1 MPKDWRGNVRY
12 LLKQLFRWRLN
23 CTEIAQASDRR
34 AVFPTPDQE
43 RKPTANLLN
52 EALPRA
58 VKDCAFLRFSAS
70 AFPIYALSK
79 RVPSQRCFHSRNQL
93 SKKAKEDVSP
103 LRAPRMSCWD
113 HFVILSL
120 LLLNLRG
127 FSSKQQGLHL
137 KRPTYFFSAPST
149 WRHAISPN
157 FFYKPNTARKPKTY
171 TYKFPYR
178 NDKNSVLPFTKA
190 IMLPGQAILPHR
202 WAGFPSQPTPISE
215 GIESWGAIAN
225 TAYAFSSRYKRKR
238 WTTFSRCAKR
248 RITPAYFS
256 LFPHYFSRKVVHFPA
271 KVVLFFQPLLAP
283 LSFPPGL
290 PNEMAHFPTLSH
302 SFQQP
307 AQALF
312 PFDHHLPTRTLDFP
326 RPFHLL
332 HKTKQQQLIRR

>member
-1 MPKDWRGNVRY
+1 
-12 LLKQLFRWRLN
+12 
-23 CTEIAQASDRR
+23 
-34 AVFPTPDQE
+34 
-43 RKPTANLLN
+43 
-52 EALPRA
+52 
-58 VKDCAFLRFSAS
+58 
-70 AFPIYALSK
+70 
-79 RVPSQRCFHSRNQL
+79 
-93 SKKAKEDVSP
+93 
-103 LRAPRMSCWD
+103 MSCWD

-149 WRHAISPN
+149 WRHSISPN

-190 IMLPGQAILPHR
+190 IMLPGYAILPHR

-215 GIESWGAIAN
+215 GIKTLRAIAN
-225 TAYAFSSRYKRKR
+225 MVYAFSSRYKRR
-238 WTTFSRCAKR
+238 QWAACSRCAKR

-271 KVVLFFQPLLAP
+271 KVVLFFHSLLAP
-283 LSFPPGL
+283 LFFPPGL
-290 PNEMAHFPTLSH
+290 PNEMGHFPTLSH
-302 SFQQP
+302 SFQLP
-307 AQALF
+307 AYVLP
-312 PFDHHLPTRTLDFP
+312 PFGHHLPARAVDFS

>member
-1 MPKDWRGNVRY
+1 M
-12 LLKQLFRWRLN
+12 
-23 CTEIAQASDRR
+23 SHRR

-58 VKDCAFLRFSAS
+58 VKDCAFLRFTAS
-70 AFPIYALSK
+70 AFPIYALIKKTTSL
-79 RVPSQRCFHSRNQL
+79 RFFRSRNQL
-93 SKKAKEDVSP
+93 SKKAEEDVSP
-103 LRAPRMSCWD
+103 LRAPRLAVGIIS
-113 HFVILSL
+113 LSFRIYCSIGGVQQQATRASPQTADL
-120 LLLNLRG
+120 LFLR
-127 FSSKQQGLHL
+127 
-137 KRPTYFFSAPST
+137 PST
-149 WRHAISPN
+149 WRHSISPN
-157 FFYKPNTARKPKTY
+157 FFYKPNTARKPKTP
-171 TYKFPYR
+171 TYKLFSL

-190 IMLPGQAILPHR
+190 IMLPGQAILPQR

-215 GIESWGAIAN
+215 GIESWGTIAN

-290 PNEMAHFPTLSH
+290 PNEMGHFPTLSH
-302 SFQQP
+302 SFLPP

-312 PFDHHLPTRTLDFP
+312 PFDHHLPTRALDFP